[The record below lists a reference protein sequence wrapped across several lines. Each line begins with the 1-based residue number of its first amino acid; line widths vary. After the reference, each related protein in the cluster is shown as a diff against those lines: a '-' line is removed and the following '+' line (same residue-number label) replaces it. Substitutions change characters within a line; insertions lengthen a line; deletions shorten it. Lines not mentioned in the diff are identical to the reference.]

1 MITRCRVNCFLG
13 TLCFSL
19 LILIARSSKTSPL
32 NLQVIHSSLDDPKTS
47 KCIAFL
53 CSVALTQLSNN
64 CSSEVEAEGLAS
76 FKISRFLKKK
86 KNNSVIYTAVLF
98 YIPFIKFVVGCQF
111 LQNVSVKA

>member
-1 MITRCRVNCFLG
+1 MITRGRVNCFLG

-86 KNNSVIYTAVLF
+86 LSYLYSCFILHSF
-98 YIPFIKFVVGCQF
+98 YRICSVGCQF
-111 LQNVSVKA
+111 LQTFQ